1 MKSSS
6 TCLVS
11 DTVPHYCLWDSP
23 EDAGWILSADR
34 GCCLFS
40 AHIYSHKTLVKSTA
54 TGDSVDFLSYI
65 LNTMGSCLLGMWQY
79 QRVVSSWFPK
89 KKKKAECQGPGI
101 KVYSQFSASFLDL
114 SVLGE
119 EHSANTRHVYRV
131 EVEHQPL
138 ISTVGACV
146 CWICLKDVS
155 PSWNW
160 SELLLQV
167 CCTSSLSHPSG

>member
-40 AHIYSHKTLVKSTA
+40 AHIYRHKTLVKSTA

-89 KKKKAECQGPGI
+89 KKKKSRMSRAGHKSLLSVFSLFFRFICPGRRT
-101 KVYSQFSASFLDL
+101 FSKHKARLQSWGWTSAFNFDCRCVCVLDL
-114 SVLGE
+114 PEGRL
-119 EHSANTRHVYRV
+119 T
-131 EVEHQPL
+131 
-138 ISTVGACV
+138 
-146 CWICLKDVS
+146 
-155 PSWNW
+155 
-160 SELLLQV
+160 
-167 CCTSSLSHPSG
+167 